1 MDNRVIFHIDVN
13 SAFLSWEAVYRLTH
27 KGGTLDLREIPSA
40 VGGDISQRH
49 GIILAKSISAKKYGI
64 STGEPVT
71 EALKKCPAL
80 TLVPPNYSLYE
91 RSSKAFMDILR
102 EYSPIVEKYSIDE
115 AFVDMTG
122 ALGNFSTPVE
132 AAIDM
137 RDRIRDTLGF
147 TVNIG
152 VSCNKLLAKMA
163 SDFEKPDRVHTLF
176 PWEVESKMWNLPA
189 NELFFVGRS
198 TLKKLKGIGVHT
210 IGDIARMDVAIL
222 KSYFKKHGETIWRY
236 ANGYDD
242 TPVLSEA
249 AANKGYGNSTT
260 IAFDVTDADTAKTI
274 LLALC
279 ETVGTRLRK
288 DNVQAEVL
296 AVSIKDYDFNSMTHQ
311 CVLSSAT
318 NITQEL
324 YETVCRLF
332 DECWNKTPIRLLGV
346 HAMRV
351 AEYENT
357 RQMDL
362 FDSGKYERLEKLDTA
377 VDSIRNKFGIDSIKR
392 AVFLD
397 SKVDHMSGG
406 ISREKRHVDYSKIK
420 ID

>member
-1 MDNRVIFHIDVN
+1 MDNRIIFHIDVN
-13 SAFLSWEAVYRLTH
+13 SAFLSWEAVYRLKH

-49 GIILAKSISAKKYGI
+49 GIILAKSIPAKKYGV
-64 STGEPVT
+64 STGEPIT
-71 EALKKCPAL
+71 DALKKCPAL

-102 EYSPIVEKYSIDE
+102 EYSPVVEKYSIDE

-122 ALGNFSTPVE
+122 ALGSFATPVE
-132 AAIDM
+132 AAVDM

-163 SDFEKPDRVHTLF
+163 SDFEKPDKVHTLF
-176 PWEVESKMWNLPA
+176 PEEVESKMWNLPA

-198 TLKKLKGIGVHT
+198 TLKKLNGIGVHT
-210 IGDIARMDVAIL
+210 IGDIARMDVTIL
-222 KSYFKKHGETIWRY
+222 KSYFKKHGETIWNY

-249 AANKGYGNSTT
+249 ATNKGYGNSTT

-296 AVSIKDYDFNSMTHQ
+296 AVSIKDYDFKYTTHQ

-324 YETVCRLF
+324 YETACKLF
-332 DECWNKTPIRLLGV
+332 DECWDKIPIRHLGV

-351 AEYENT
+351 TEYENS

-362 FDSGKYERLEKLDTA
+362 FDNGKYERLEKLDTA

-397 SKVDHMSGG
+397 NKVDHMSGG
-406 ISREKRHVDYSKIK
+406 ISREKRHVDYSKVK